1 VLTEAVG
8 IVGLRPSE
16 FWELTWADY
25 DDLLFNVR
33 YREQQALVGPRM
45 VATQL
50 YNIAQ
55 GFAKSPKAK
64 TESAYRPL
72 HLVDPEVIP
81 SKPLPESWWQ
91 RMEALARKAGKRFA
105 PIKD

>member
-1 VLTEAVG
+1 MEAVG

-55 GFAKSPKAK
+55 GFAKSPKTK
-64 TESAYRPL
+64 TEQAYRKLPL
-72 HLVDPEVIP
+72 IDPEPEEAKPVDP
-81 SKPLPESWWQ
+81 KWWE
-91 RMEALARKAGKRFA
+91 RMQALAANSGLRF
-105 PIKD
+105 

>member
-1 VLTEAVG
+1 MG
-8 IVGLRPSE
+8 IVGLRPNE

-50 YNIAQ
+50 YNLAQ
-55 GFAKSPKAK
+55 GFAKNPKAK
-64 TESAYRPL
+64 TEMAYRPL
-72 HLVDPEVIP
+72 HLVDPPMPEV
-81 SKPLPESWWQ
+81 KPLPASWWA
-91 RMEALARKAGKRFA
+91 RMEALAAKSGKRFA
-105 PIKD
+105 NLVND